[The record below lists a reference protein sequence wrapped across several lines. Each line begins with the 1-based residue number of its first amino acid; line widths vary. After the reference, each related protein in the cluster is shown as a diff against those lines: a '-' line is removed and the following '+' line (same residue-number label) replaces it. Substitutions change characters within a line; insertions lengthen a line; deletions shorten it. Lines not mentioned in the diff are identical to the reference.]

1 MSKQEMLIEYNIQE
15 IIDYI
20 SNDKDIDY
28 DEAMHQFYSSKVF
41 EKLNDIDT
49 GLYLESPAYVYDLF
63 KSETDL
69 GKIVQAEI

>member
-15 IIDYI
+15 IIEYI
-20 SNDKDIDY
+20 SNDKGIDY

-49 GLYLESPAYVYDLF
+49 GLYLESPAYVYELF
-63 KSETDL
+63 KSETAL
-69 GKIVQAEI
+69 GRIVQTEI